1 MSRLKKHSFLSK
13 RIFAAQLNDQGFTL
27 VETLFAFSVF
37 LIIVF
42 FISPL
47 FQIML
52 ANRDLNIH
60 LQKMEWDVFCSQI
73 KFELHSSLNVVIASE
88 DKLIITSN
96 EGTITYER
104 YNNTL
109 RRQVYETGHEIL
121 LQHVAKVA
129 FSPIKNGVIVTVT
142 DLTGQDY
149 RVTVHSFLDWRAN
162 P

>member
-1 MSRLKKHSFLSK
+1 MKKQSFLSK
-13 RIFAAQLNDQGFTL
+13 RIFADQLNEHGFTL

-52 ANRDLNIH
+52 ADRDLNVH

-73 KFELHSSLNVVIASE
+73 NFELHSSLNVVIARE

-96 EGTITYER
+96 IGTVTYEK
-104 YNNTL
+104 YNHSL
-109 RRQVYETGHEIL
+109 RRQVYEMGHEIL
-121 LQHVAKVA
+121 LQNVAKVA

-149 RVTVHSFLDWRAN
+149 RVAVHSFLDWKDA